1 MTENF
6 KYSDEARARL
16 AATLGRSS
24 DHREVSHVERIVT
37 EWISHN
43 EKHILVDLARNAR
56 VAIAAENLLFEL
68 DLDRDASDDDRER
81 DFDRNG
87 DPVTLRG
94 HLLVAIDFLDVVKK
108 EHEHFV
114 PKGRPPILP
123 RLLSTRLLEFWDSS
137 GRRIARSSTTTKD
150 APDIQTPS
158 GPLVR
163 FLIAATEPV
172 LQHQVPLGAAEHA
185 IRLFYP
191 YRRNEDDEGSTE
203 FFRRLIT
210 ERHGET
216 TAKK

>member
-6 KYSDEARARL
+6 KYSDEMRARL

-24 DHREVSHVERIVT
+24 EHREVSHVERIVT
-37 EWISHN
+37 EWVSHN
-43 EKHILVDLARNAR
+43 EKHIQADLARNAR
-56 VAIAAENLLFEL
+56 IATAAENLLLEL
-68 DLDRDASDDDRER
+68 DLDRDENDDDRER
-81 DFDRNG
+81 DFAEDG

-94 HLLVAIDFLDVVKK
+94 HLLVAIDFLDFVKK
-108 EHEHFV
+108 EHENLI
-114 PKGRPPILP
+114 PKGRPSVLP
-123 RLLSTRLLEFWDSS
+123 RLLSTRLLEFWDNS

-172 LQHQVPLGAAEHA
+172 LQHKVPLGAAEHA

-191 YRRNEDDEGSTE
+191 RRRNEDDEKSTE
-203 FFRRLIT
+203 FFRTLMT
-210 ERHGET
+210 ELHGES